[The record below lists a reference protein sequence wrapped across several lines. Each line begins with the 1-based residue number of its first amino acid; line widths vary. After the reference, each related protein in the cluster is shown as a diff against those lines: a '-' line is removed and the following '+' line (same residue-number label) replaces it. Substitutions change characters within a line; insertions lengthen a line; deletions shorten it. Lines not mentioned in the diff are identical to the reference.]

1 MRCLTPRDDRW
12 HAHAGQHLVGLSLS
26 PIGLHCWQPGW
37 LAAAVSVWTGCIL
50 FPTSFLLSFPF
61 PFLFLFFYFPL
72 LFPVCCLLLL
82 LRLIAL
88 LPPPRVYIFFLH
100 LFAFSF
106 LAASVAS
113 TVFVFFWGVFFS
125 GYIEILK
132 VLKSKYQIIDTFN
145 SHN

>member
-1 MRCLTPRDDRW
+1 MARTV
-12 HAHAGQHLVGLSLS
+12 GQHLVGLSLS

-37 LAAAVSVWTGCIL
+37 LAAAVSVWTGCSL

-61 PFLFLFFYFPL
+61 PFPFLFLFFYFPW
-72 LFPVCCLLLL
+72 LFSRVLL

-88 LPPPRVYIFFLH
+88 LPRPRVYIFFLH

-113 TVFVFFWGVFFS
+113 TVFVFFLGGGFFS
-125 GYIEILK
+125 GYIKIFK
-132 VLKSKYQIIDTFN
+132 VLKIKVPN
-145 SHN
+145 N